1 VWTENLFQ
9 VKILSGDGNNSLVFH
24 NFFSFLF
31 PFLSVSVVKELNM
44 VQVEGWAKEIQAVVE
59 IRINICK
66 QKLIKTLR
74 LKEGNVIIVGG

>member
-1 VWTENLFQ
+1 
-9 VKILSGDGNNSLVFH
+9 
-24 NFFSFLF
+24 
-31 PFLSVSVVKELNM
+31 M

-74 LKEGNVIIVGG
+74 LKEGNVIIVVG